1 MQMQARDSKAR
12 SSPLERRLRRLTLGE
27 RIEEAHAF
35 IARLHRE
42 APPPDGSSCRNRQ
55 VEIAAELRRTGTYK
69 HTAEELAFGARIAW
83 RNHARCI
90 GRSLWST
97 LKVLDFR
104 DVTEPEAIAERTF
117 DQMRRAD
124 RDGRVQ
130 SIISIFAPAG
140 PGASPCFI
148 ENEQVLQ
155 YAGHVVGTKVI
166 GDRRNIEFT
175 RIARML
181 GWAPPEEPGAFD
193 LLPLI
198 IRDTH
203 GNRRIFD
210 IPPDVAREVRIR
222 HPDYPAFD
230 ELGLRWYPIPC
241 VSGMIL
247 TIGGLDY
254 PCAPFNGFYMA
265 TEIASRNFADENRY
279 DMLASAARAFGF
291 ATHPSRDVFWKDRT
305 LIELNRA
312 VLESYRRAGVTIIDH
327 HSASEQY
334 MNFDRRERAAGR
346 PPSGDWAWIV
356 PPQASAGCPVFHL
369 PMTDLAA
376 VPNFYRSRATDGSA
390 LHETFSDETHKTRM
404 QERLR
409 DLRRRYRNWRRRRD

>member
-1 MQMQARDSKAR
+1 MQARDSKVR

-35 IARLHRE
+35 IGRQFRE
-42 APPPDGSSCRNRQ
+42 APPTSGFGCLARQ
-55 VEIAAELRRTGTYK
+55 AEVARELRRTGTYR
-69 HTAEELAFGARIAW
+69 HTPEELAFGARIAW

-97 LKVLDFR
+97 LEVLDLR
-104 DVTEPEAIAERTF
+104 DVTDPDAIAERTF
-117 DQMRRAD
+117 EQMRRAD
-124 RDGRVQ
+124 RDGKVQ
-130 SIISIFAPAG
+130 STISIFPPAG

-148 ENEQVLQ
+148 ESDQVLQ
-155 YAGHVVGTKVI
+155 YAGYIAGSEVI
-166 GDRRNIEFT
+166 GDQRNIEIT

-181 GWAPPEEPGAFD
+181 GWSPPMEQGPFD
-193 LLPLI
+193 LLPLV

-203 GNRRIFD
+203 GNRRIYD
-210 IPPDVAREVRIR
+210 IPSDVAREVRIR
-222 HPDYPAFD
+222 HPDFPAFD
-230 ELGLRWYPIPC
+230 KLDLRWYAVPC

-247 TIGGLDY
+247 TIGGIDY

-279 DMLASAARAFGF
+279 DMLTPAAQAFGF
-291 ATHPSRDVFWKDRT
+291 ATHASRDVFWKDRT

-312 VLESYRRAGVTIIDH
+312 VLHSYQRAGVTIIDH

-334 MNFDRRERAAGR
+334 MVFDRRERAAGR
-346 PPSGDWAWIV
+346 PPSADWAWIV

-369 PMTDLAA
+369 PMNDLAT
-376 VPNFYRSRATDGSA
+376 VPNFYRSRATDGAA
-390 LHETFSDETHKTRM
+390 LRETFADETHTTRM
-404 QERLR
+404 QERFR
-409 DLRRRYRNWRRRRD
+409 DIRGRYRNWRRRRD